1 MSAQTPL
8 SGDKRMT
15 SDIPLEQNEHNDD
28 TENENQTSL
37 ILPGSGRDRCIENKR
52 NTNTMPDQDISIE
65 EQSPINGQKESFS
78 DTMKLSKH

>member
-8 SGDKRMT
+8 SGEKRMT

-37 ILPGSGRDRCIENKR
+37 ILPGSGRD
-52 NTNTMPDQDISIE
+52 
-65 EQSPINGQKESFS
+65 GG
-78 DTMKLSKH
+78 L

>member
-1 MSAQTPL
+1 
-8 SGDKRMT
+8 MT
-15 SDIPLEQNEHNDD
+15 SDIPHEQNEHNDD

-37 ILPGSGRDRCIENKR
+37 ILPASGRDRGIENKR

-65 EQSPINGQKESFS
+65 EQSPIKQKESFS